1 MNIVVLHHQSF
12 LDLAIQHTG
21 AVENTFAIAVAN
33 GLSLTDDLESGEALN
48 LEPTTIN
55 QNKDILSYYQSKK
68 LQPATGVSHTG
79 SSSLQL
85 QGIGYWVISNDFK
98 VS

>member
-1 MNIVVLHHQSF
+1 MTTIILHNQSF

-21 AVENTFAIAVAN
+21 SVENAFILALQN
-33 GLSLTDDLESGEALN
+33 GKSLTDDLVAGEQLY
-48 LEPTTIN
+48 LENTKNN
-55 QNKDILSYYQSKK
+55 QDILSYYQSKK

-79 SSSLQL
+79 GSSLQL

-98 VS
+98 IS

>member
-1 MNIVVLHHQSF
+1 MTTIILHHQSF

-21 AVENTFAIAVAN
+21 SVENAFVLALQN
-33 GLSLTDDLESGEALN
+33 GKSLTDDLVAGEQLY
-48 LEPTTIN
+48 LENTKNN
-55 QNKDILSYYQSKK
+55 QDILSYYQSKK

-79 SSSLQL
+79 GSSLQP

>member
-1 MNIVVLHHQSF
+1 MTTIILHNQSF

-21 AVENTFAIAVAN
+21 SVENAFILALQN
-33 GLSLTDDLESGEALN
+33 GKSLTDDLVAGEQLYLKN
-48 LEPTTIN
+48 TKN
-55 QNKDILSYYQSKK
+55 NKDILSYYQSKK

-79 SSSLQL
+79 GSSLQL

>member
-1 MNIVVLHHQSF
+1 MTTIILHHQSF

-21 AVENTFAIAVAN
+21 SVENAFVLALQN
-33 GLSLTDDLESGEALN
+33 GKSLTDDLVAGEQLY
-48 LEPTTIN
+48 LENTKNN
-55 QNKDILSYYQSKK
+55 QDILSYYQSKK

-79 SSSLQL
+79 GSSLQL

>member
-1 MNIVVLHHQSF
+1 MTTIILHNQSF

-21 AVENTFAIAVAN
+21 SVENAFVLALQN
-33 GLSLTDDLESGEALN
+33 GKSLTDDLVAGEQLS
-48 LEPTTIN
+48 LENTKN
-55 QNKDILSYYQSKK
+55 DKDILSYYQSKK

-79 SSSLQL
+79 GSSLQL

-98 VS
+98 IS

>member
-1 MNIVVLHHQSF
+1 MTTIILQNQSF

-21 AVENTFAIAVAN
+21 SVENAFLLALQN
-33 GLSLTDDLESGEALN
+33 GKSLTDDLVAGEQLSLKN
-48 LEPTTIN
+48 TKN
-55 QNKDILSYYQSKK
+55 NKDILSYYQSKK
-68 LQPATGVSHTG
+68 LQPATGVSRTG
-79 SSSLQL
+79 GSSLQL

>member
-21 AVENTFAIAVAN
+21 SVENAFILALQN
-33 GLSLTDDLESGEALN
+33 GKSLTDDLEYGEALN

-68 LQPATGVSHTG
+68 LQPATAVI
-79 SSSLQL
+79 LPPEAERL
-85 QGIGYWVISNDFK
+85 EGIGYWVIQTDFK

>member
-1 MNIVVLHHQSF
+1 MTTTILHNQSL

-21 AVENTFAIAVAN
+21 SVENAFILALQN
-33 GLSLTDDLESGEALN
+33 GKSLTDDLEYGEALN

-68 LQPATGVSHTG
+68 LQPATAVT
-79 SSSLQL
+79 QL
-85 QGIGYWVISNDFK
+85 PEIERLEGIGYWVISNDFK

>member
-21 AVENTFAIAVAN
+21 SVENAFLLALSN
-33 GLSLTDDLESGEALN
+33 GKSLTDDLTAGEQLS
-48 LEPTTIN
+48 LEN
-55 QNKDILSYYQSKK
+55 AQNNKDILSYYQSKK

-79 SSSLQL
+79 GSSLQL

>member
-1 MNIVVLHHQSF
+1 MENAFI
-12 LDLAIQHTG
+12 LALQ
-21 AVENTFAIAVAN
+21 N
-33 GLSLTDDLESGEALN
+33 GKSLTDDLVAGELLT
-48 LEPTTIN
+48 LENPKN
-55 QNKDILSYYQSKK
+55 NKDILSYYQSKK

-79 SSSLQL
+79 GSSLQP

>member
-1 MNIVVLHHQSF
+1 MTTIILHHQSF

-21 AVENTFAIAVAN
+21 TAENAFVLALQN
-33 GLSLTDDLESGEALN
+33 GKSLTDDLVAGEQLY
-48 LEPTTIN
+48 LENTKNN
-55 QNKDILSYYQSKK
+55 QDILSYYQSKK

-79 SSSLQL
+79 GSSLQL
-85 QGIGYWVISNDFK
+85 QGIGYWAISNDFK